1 VEKEIQAD
9 KPIVISSLYIM
20 RTLVDI
26 PEAQLAQ
33 LTAIGQAKKVSRAEI
48 IREAIAAYIE
58 TQPNPAREAA
68 FGIWKDEE
76 DGVEYQRRIRD
87 EW

>member
-1 VEKEIQAD
+1 MEKEIEGGEL
-9 KPIVISSLYIM
+9 KVISLTYIM

-26 PEAQLAQ
+26 PDTQLAQ
-33 LTAIGQAKKVSRAEI
+33 LTAIGQAKKVPRAEV

-58 TQPNPAREAA
+58 TQPNPARDAA
-68 FGIWKDEE
+68 FGIWQGEE
-76 DGVEYQRRIRD
+76 DGLEYQRRIRD

>member
-1 VEKEIQAD
+1 
-9 KPIVISSLYIM
+9 VISSSYIM

-26 PEAQLAQ
+26 PETQLTQ
-33 LTAIGQAKKVSRAEI
+33 LTAIGKAKKVPRAEV

-58 TQPNPAREAA
+58 TQPNPARDAA
-68 FGIWKDEE
+68 FGIWKGEE
-76 DGVEYQRRIRD
+76 DGLEYQRRIRD